1 MKWRTEGS
9 RVPVMGWVDNIEADT
24 FKQAENLA
32 NLPFVYNHVVLL
44 PDSHLGY
51 GMPIGGVIA
60 CKNVIIPHAIG
71 SDIGCG
77 VAFINTKLNLDTIT
91 KDTLKN
97 ILSEIR
103 QLVPTGV
110 KKHKEQTNFLLN
122 SMPSS
127 IDYGPIIV
135 NLLSNAILQVGTLG
149 FGNHFVELQK
159 NKKNELCV
167 MLHSGS
173 RNLGYK
179 ICSHYNTLA
188 VELNEK
194 YYSKVPKN
202 YELAFLPINSIEGK
216 DYIRDMKY
224 CVKYAKANRR
234 TMMHNCLSAIKNVV
248 SKDVPSIETYIDVAH
263 NYARLEHHF
272 NKNVWVHRKGATSAK
287 KDEIGLIPGS
297 QGSASFI
304 VKGKGNKLS
313 FTSCSHGAGRI
324 MSRKKA
330 KNTLDFESE
339 VKQLENKNIIH
350 TIRTIDD
357 LDESTG
363 SYKDIYE
370 VMDNQS
376 DLVDI
381 VEKLTPIAC
390 IKGK

>member
-1 MKWRTEGS
+1 M
-9 RVPVMGWVDNIEADT
+9 
-24 FKQAENLA
+24 
-32 NLPFVYNHVVLL
+32 
-44 PDSHLGY
+44 
-51 GMPIGGVIA
+51 
-60 CKNVIIPHAIG
+60 
-71 SDIGCG
+71 
-77 VAFINTKLNLDTIT
+77 
-91 KDTLKN
+91 
-97 ILSEIR
+97 
-103 QLVPTGV
+103 
-110 KKHKEQTNFLLN
+110 
-122 SMPSS
+122 
-127 IDYGPIIV
+127 
-135 NLLSNAILQVGTLG
+135 
-149 FGNHFVELQK
+149 ELQK

-304 VKGKGNKLS
+304 IKGKGNKLS